1 MLGTVLTRLHQKVT
15 SLISNVTTL
24 TQQLLFKITGVLTAI
39 KTRFVASLTS
49 LSFQLA
55 QIEQKSK
62 VLAASL
68 TTLVSSIKAVLTI
81 VKVTVTQIG
90 SLLQTTVR
98 QIHQLVSQVLKS
110 VLSLV
115 KQDTQDK

>member
-1 MLGTVLTRLHQKVT
+1 
-15 SLISNVTTL
+15 L
-24 TQQLLFKITGVLTAI
+24 TQQLQSNCIGVLTAI
-39 KTRFVASLTS
+39 KTRFADSLTS

-81 VKVTVTQIG
+81 AKATVTQIG
-90 SLLQTTVR
+90 SLLQTIVLQTR
-98 QIHQLVSQVLKS
+98 QLATQVLNLGK
-110 VLSLV
+110 SLV
-115 KQDTQDK
+115 KKDTQDK